1 MVPWPPTLQPT
12 WLLPH
17 LAAHL
22 FSPLNLFL
30 RLVTRG
36 LALRAELEWDWK
48 RTLGTPIL
56 SNLFDTMKNTPIPN
70 LWPTNWIYRTFSN
83 GMFWFQNLTTDLVR
97 DVGIFQLTQPMLV
110 NHWDRL
116 SGHGVS
122 SRDRTGWNE
131 EATWRSTWTVDAAKR
146 DVKHSRKP
154 QSNRSQETPTTEK
167 HC

>member
-1 MVPWPPTLQPT
+1 MVPSAPTLQPT

-17 LAAHL
+17 IAAHL

-56 SNLFDTMKNTPIPN
+56 SNLFDTMRNTPIPN

-83 GMFWFQNLTTDLVR
+83 GMFWFQNLTTDLVG
-97 DVGIFQLTQPMLV
+97 DLGWVPGIEPAGTKKQPEGPLGWLMLQKCVSNIPENHSQIDESKKRQQQKSIASWPGPAETLT
-110 NHWDRL
+110 WKD
-116 SGHGVS
+116 
-122 SRDRTGWNE
+122 
-131 EATWRSTWTVDAAKR
+131 
-146 DVKHSRKP
+146 
-154 QSNRSQETPTTEK
+154 
-167 HC
+167 